1 MIGIVRLLIEDWVGI
16 FTLVKVVG
24 ESRGDWG
31 FSSHFLVGGGGLPL
45 GFGARLCG
53 VYICK

>member
-31 FSSHFLVGGGGLPL
+31 FSSHFLVGGGGLPR